1 MRFNSHIRKII
12 NSRCFPCTS
21 LNFLI
26 NTAFLERLTVRE
38 LILSEVHKK
47 AIITLQGSEVGWKLY
62 IVDHYMKIH
71 VIAEGAKAPS
81 DIRIL
86 LRNQLNGSSSSIESG
101 TSINASVGDGSEGF
115 DLFPFRLFDRPAGF
129 DVLLLF
135 CEAESPAFS
144 EADLL
149 SANSCSSTTTSVV

>member
-1 MRFNSHIRKII
+1 MKPDNLVNNNNERWYFIRTIQTTPKKQ
-12 NSRCFPCTS
+12 S
-21 LNFLI
+21 LLFRDLKLDGNC
-26 NTAFLERLTVRE
+26 
-38 LILSEVHKK
+38 ILS
-47 AIITLQGSEVGWKLY
+47 
-62 IVDHYMKIH
+62 DHYMKIH

-115 DLFPFRLFDRPAGF
+115 DLFPFRLFDRPAGV
-129 DVLLLF
+129 DVLPLF
-135 CEAESPAFS
+135 CETESPVFS